1 VDYNLVEA
9 IPSDALEE
17 EPEVKLPEKLFGP
30 ETLKRSLRRLLERF
44 IRVFSKRLR
53 KEAAKVSPLKIEVD
67 RKFLEIKKIQFNPR

>member
-1 VDYNLVEA
+1 M
-9 IPSDALEE
+9 
-17 EPEVKLPEKLFGP
+17 KLPEKLFGP
-30 ETLKRSLRRLLERF
+30 ETLKRSTRKLLERF